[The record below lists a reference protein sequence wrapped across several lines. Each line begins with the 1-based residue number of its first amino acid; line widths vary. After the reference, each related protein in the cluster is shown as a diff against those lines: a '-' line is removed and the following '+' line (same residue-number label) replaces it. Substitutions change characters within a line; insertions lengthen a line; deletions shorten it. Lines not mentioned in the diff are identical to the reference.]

1 MSTDPR
7 SRDDVQAEQIRALLV
22 GQEHLAQQMTEI
34 VLAHQHIVRRHDE
47 DVVRVER
54 IERTIAETASSLSDV
69 RDVLQTVAAL
79 RGGLQ
84 VMGWL
89 GSAAKWL
96 ASIAIATG
104 LVLALLKFLL
114 QNGTLPPP
122 R

>member
-1 MSTDPR
+1 MSSDPR
-7 SRDDVQAEQIRALLV
+7 SRDDLQAEQIRALLV

-84 VMGWL
+84 VLGWL
-89 GSAAKWL
+89 GGAAKWL

>member
-54 IERTIAETASSLSDV
+54 IERTIAETASSLTAAEFNSAGQFTGKRYV
-69 RDVLQTVAAL
+69 RKQ
-79 RGGLQ
+79 RGC
-84 VMGWL
+84 
-89 GSAAKWL
+89 SAR
-96 ASIAIATG
+96 G
-104 LVLALLKFLL
+104 Y
-114 QNGTLPPP
+114 